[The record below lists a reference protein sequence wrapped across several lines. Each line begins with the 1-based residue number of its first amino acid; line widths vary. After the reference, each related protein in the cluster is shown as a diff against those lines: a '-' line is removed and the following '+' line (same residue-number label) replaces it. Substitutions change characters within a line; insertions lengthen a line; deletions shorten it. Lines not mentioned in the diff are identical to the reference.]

1 MTMLC
6 QSYPPSAAKMRP
18 LSFFRNWTILVLLL
32 LWCTSCSFQ
41 DSDDI
46 KLTLNAQAAG
56 RPGLYT
62 LSGTTNLP
70 DQSQITVAAIR
81 DLRFP
86 DQAVYRDESYSP
98 YSILDRQVVRVEDG
112 KWQATLNLWQ
122 VAPDGH
128 FREAWQLDESPIG
141 ESLQPSSEVSFVAL
155 FDPQGQLPTAENQ
168 TIQTPELEGQLVRF
182 TNEGQPY
189 VKVTQSEQIPLP
201 TGRKTPP
208 VVKPED
214 RKWGWGTQRYEL
226 PPESPAPKNVRPP
239 TLKTEQTNQ
248 PLLPSEFLR

>member
-1 MTMLC
+1 MLS
-6 QSYPPSAAKMRP
+6 QSYFTSASKMPP
-18 LSFFRNWTILVLLL
+18 LSDFRKWTSLVLLL
-32 LWCTSCSFQ
+32 LLCASCSFQ
-41 DSDDI
+41 DSQEI
-46 KLTLNAQAAG
+46 NLTLNAQAGG
-56 RPGLYT
+56 RPGLYS

-86 DQAVYRDESYSP
+86 DQAVYRDNSNVP

-141 ESLQPSSEVSFVAL
+141 ESLQPSAEVSFVAL
-155 FDPQGQLPTAENQ
+155 FDPEGQLPTAENQ

-189 VKVTQSEQIPLP
+189 IKVTQSQNIPLP

-214 RKWGWGTQRYEL
+214 MNWGWGKQRYEL
-226 PPESPAPKNVRPP
+226 PPQPSAPKTIRPP
-239 TLKTEQTNQ
+239 TSKTEQTNQ

>member
-1 MTMLC
+1 MLS
-6 QSYPPSAAKMRP
+6 QSYQPSTLKMRP
-18 LSFFRNWTILVLLL
+18 LSFLRNWTILVLLL
-32 LWCTSCSFQ
+32 LLCTSCSFQ
-41 DSDDI
+41 DSQEID
-46 KLTLNAQAAG
+46 LTLNTQAGG
-56 RPGLYT
+56 RPGLYS

-81 DLRFP
+81 NLRFP
-86 DQAVYRDESYSP
+86 DQAVYGDESNAP

-128 FREAWQLDESPIG
+128 FREAWQMEQSPIG
-141 ESLQPSSEVSFVAL
+141 DSLQPSADVSFVAL
-155 FDPQGQLPTAENQ
+155 FDPQGQLPTVENQ

-182 TNEGQPY
+182 SNEGQPY
-189 VKVTQSEQIPLP
+189 VKVTQSQRIPLP

-214 RKWGWGTQRYEL
+214 MNWGWGKERYEL
-226 PPESPAPKNVRPP
+226 PPESPAPKNVRPQP
-239 TLKTEQTNQ
+239 LKTEQTNQ

>member
-1 MTMLC
+1 MLSQSC
-6 QSYPPSAAKMRP
+6 QLLIPKIRP
-18 LSFFRNWTILVLLL
+18 LSFFQKWTSLAILL

-41 DSDDI
+41 DSTNI
-46 KLTLNAQAAG
+46 KLNLKVQAGG
-56 RPGLYT
+56 RPGLYS

-70 DQSQITVAAIR
+70 DQSQITVVATR
-81 DLRFP
+81 DLRFS
-86 DQAVYRDESYSP
+86 DQILDSDQSNSL
-98 YSILDRQVVRVEDG
+98 YSILDRQVVRVEEG

-128 FREAWQLDESPIG
+128 FREAWQLERSSIG
-141 ESLQPSSEVSFVAL
+141 NALEPASDISFVAL
-155 FDPQGQLPTAENQ
+155 FDPDGQLPTVENQ

-189 VKVTQSEQIPLP
+189 VKVSQTQRISLP

-208 VVKPED
+208 IVKPENMN
-214 RKWGWGTQRYEL
+214 WGWGKQRYEL
-226 PPESPAPKNVRPP
+226 PSASQPPKTVRPP
-239 TLKTEQTNQ
+239 TLKTEQTDQ